1 VKQLEEIEFSDS
13 LKKYIDSQVQ
23 AKIDVALA
31 EYKVS
36 ELAKNEVVSQPR
48 LWSTEA
54 QVKIVNGALSDLG
67 NLLSGR
73 KTIPIKSVSVII
85 PTKNRFNLLLKALK
99 SCSWQTR
106 LPSEVII
113 VNDGNVFS
121 EKENAEIISVLG
133 ENCQFEILSN
143 QHRGSAGARKTG
155 AQFATSEILTYLDDD
170 NLMWPTW
177 LESVDREF
185 ILDSDQL
192 IYGAQLRKQW
202 SNSILAE
209 PVYSHHRICQSNFID
224 TGCIAHHKDFGR
236 WDEELH
242 IIEDDWDFVLS
253 IAAGDNSR
261 IRYIPEIA
269 SIYFTD
275 AANRISRTKQ
285 PGIEILMKKYQAFFA
300 LHSR

>member
-1 VKQLEEIEFSDS
+1 MEKPEEIEFSNS
-13 LKKYIDSQVQ
+13 IRNYINSQVQ
-23 AKIDVALA
+23 ARIDLALA
-31 EYKVS
+31 GYKVS
-36 ELAKNEVVSQPR
+36 ETPNNE
-48 LWSTEA
+48 
-54 QVKIVNGALSDLG
+54 IINGALSDLG

-73 KTIPIKSVSVII
+73 KSIPTRNISVII

-121 EKENAEIISVLG
+121 EKENVEITSVLG
-133 ENCQFEILSN
+133 EHCPFQVLGN
-143 QHRGSAGARKTG
+143 QHRGAAGARKTG

-185 ILDSDQL
+185 KLDSDQL
-192 IYGAQLRKQW
+192 IYGAQLRKEW
-202 SNSILAE
+202 KNSILAE
-209 PVYSHHRICQSNFID
+209 TVYSHQRICQGNFID
-224 TGCIAHHKDFGR
+224 TGCIAHHKHFGR
-236 WDEELH
+236 WDDELN

-253 IAAGDNSR
+253 IAAEENSR

-275 AANRISRTKQ
+275 ADNRISTTKQ
-285 PGIEILMKKYQAFFA
+285 QGREILAKKYQTFFELYA
-300 LHSR
+300 R

>member
-1 VKQLEEIEFSDS
+1 MGHSLVYFVDVEKPDDIELPDS
-13 LKKYIDSQVQ
+13 IRSYIDSQVQ
-23 AKIDVALA
+23 ARIDFALA
-31 EYKVS
+31 EYKLS
-36 ELAKNEVVSQPR
+36 ELPSNE
-48 LWSTEA
+48 
-54 QVKIVNGALSDLG
+54 IVNGALSDLG
-67 NLLSGR
+67 ILLSGR
-73 KTIPIKSVSVII
+73 KTIPIKSISVII

-121 EKENAEIISVLG
+121 EKENTEIASVLG
-133 ENCQFEILSN
+133 KDCPFEVLGN
-143 QHRGSAGARKTG
+143 QYPGAAGARKTG

-185 ILDSDQL
+185 ILESDQL
-192 IYGAQLRKQW
+192 IYGAQLRKEW
-202 SNSILAE
+202 NNSILAE
-209 PVYSHHRICQSNFID
+209 TVYSHQRICQGNFID
-224 TGCIAHHKDFGR
+224 TGCIAHHKHFGR
-236 WDEELH
+236 WDEELN

-253 IAAGDNSR
+253 IAADDNSR

-275 AANRISRTKQ
+275 ADNRISTTKQ
-285 PGIEILMKKYQAFFA
+285 QGREILVKKYQTFFA
-300 LHSR
+300 LYSR

>member
-1 VKQLEEIEFSDS
+1 VDKPEEIQFSDS
-13 LKKYIDSQVQ
+13 IRNYIDSQVQ
-23 AKIDVALA
+23 AKIDLSLA
-31 EYKVS
+31 EYKVGES
-36 ELAKNEVVSQPR
+36 LNNE
-48 LWSTEA
+48 
-54 QVKIVNGALSDLG
+54 IIYGALSDLG

-73 KTIPIKSVSVII
+73 KIIPIRNISVII
-85 PTKNRFNLLLKALK
+85 PTKDRFNRLLKALK

-121 EKENAEIISVLG
+121 EKENVEIASILGEDCPFIVLG
-133 ENCQFEILSN
+133 N
-143 QHRGSAGARKTG
+143 QHHGAAGARKTG

-185 ILDSDQL
+185 KLDSDQL

-202 SNSILAE
+202 YNSILAE
-209 PVYSHHRICQSNFID
+209 PVYSHQRICQGNFID
-224 TGCIAHHKDFGR
+224 TGCIAHHKNFGK
-236 WDEELH
+236 WDEKLN

-253 IAAGDNSR
+253 IAAEDNSR

-275 AANRISRTKQ
+275 AVNRISTTKQ
-285 PGIEILMKKYQAFFA
+285 QGREILVEKYQTFFE
-300 LHSR
+300 LNSR